1 MTERKRQRR
10 LKRRE
15 RRRARY
21 KRWVLINSIAIALVA
36 LTIVGLYVADEKINE
51 ATYIDYTESASV
63 NYSVKIP
70 KDAIFYNE
78 YLEAFSQYADE
89 NGDLWI
95 PTKHAYPTMAA
106 TLVRISFD
114 YQLNVCDDD
123 VDYEYT
129 YRIIA
134 QPEVVDGVTKSKFP
148 LPKTVIE
155 ESTEPIKANSADQL
169 DFKKDIEIDYH
180 YYNEIVKKFEDQ
192 LQIKDATE
200 NLIITMQV
208 EVIGSSERF
217 ENSSENTCTI
227 KVVMPLN
234 ENAFDVNYS
243 TDSSHGGD
251 CRILCKKVDGVR
263 GQLVG
268 VANTLIKVE
277 IALVIILLLGLY
289 ISKNKDLTY
298 YKKVQRLV
306 NNYRSFIQQVEGG
319 FDATGYQIVVIASFR
334 EMLAIRDTIQ
344 SPILMIENTDKTRT
358 QFFIPTNTKLLYLFE
373 VKVDN
378 YDKLYEDHPEWKDE
392 CAINTSGAVVNGAV
406 TEAVAESPKAEAAPT
421 TVKTR
426 VLKLKIAS
434 NLFDGETVI
443 ATNLDGKPCKAK
455 VNFTL
460 DGDKCEGASLEKNA
474 EDFD

>member
-1 MTERKRQRR
+1 MTEREVKKRH
-10 LKRRE
+10 KYRE
-15 RRRARY
+15 RRQ
-21 KRWVLINSIAIALVA
+21 RWITIHSIALILVVVA
-36 LTIVGLYVADEKINE
+36 IFGVLFVHDELTK
-51 ATYIDYTESASV
+51 ESFVEYAESSNV
-63 NYSVKIP
+63 KYSVKIP
-70 KDAIFYNE
+70 KDAPFYSE
-78 YLEAFSQYADE
+78 YLEEFSEFADE

-95 PTKHAYPTMAA
+95 PCNYAYPTTAA
-106 TLVRISFD
+106 TVVKINID
-114 YQLNVCDDD
+114 YLLEVCAPD
-123 VDYEYT
+123 VDYIYT
-129 YRIIA
+129 YRITA